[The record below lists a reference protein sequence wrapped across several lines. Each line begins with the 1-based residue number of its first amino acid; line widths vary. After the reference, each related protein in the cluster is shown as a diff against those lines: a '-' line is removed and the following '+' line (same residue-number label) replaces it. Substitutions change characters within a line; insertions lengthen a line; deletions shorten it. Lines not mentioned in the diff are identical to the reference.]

1 MILVYSNDLFF
12 HSKFSISF
20 TKKVFLFA
28 LSKIEPTCPITQ
40 CKVYIYYQIIKFLG
54 KLLCFFVVTCFKCVI
69 FDGQNITTY
78 NFLNQCA
85 TTTVINYH

>member
-1 MILVYSNDLFF
+1 MTFFF

-28 LSKIEPTCPITQ
+28 LSKIEPTCPVTQ
-40 CKVYIYYQIIKFLG
+40 CEVYIYV
-54 KLLCFFVVTCFKCVI
+54 FFVVTCFKCVI

-85 TTTVINYH
+85 TATVINYH